1 MPSVEQAP
9 VGWYRVHNG
18 QVELWDGHAWRLEP
32 SGFQGSAGIE
42 VAGYEGLRAYWDGNA
57 WVAAEMAGAAGVAA
71 EMAGVPKAGSPAA
84 HQREKRHRVAVWV
97 WVAIVASVVLFVAGV
112 VGLAGWWDAARVPLP
127 DTQVMLTEFADE
139 PDVPL
144 TEEAGY
150 SWEQRDGRLL
160 LTPSAPG
167 WQVKTWQV
175 PRSSAVEAQANPW
188 VIEGSASD
196 AVAGVMV
203 ANARGEGVALVC
215 DSNGRPTMFDL
226 DSGGQ
231 LAVGHY
237 GQCFD
242 WPKMALVVANHDDGG
257 FSADGCPHCESDY
270 SLSVFGEKTYP
281 DLNHVGI
288 IFRSDEGAATF
299 ESDFVA
305 AAVVGDDLER

>member
-18 QVELWDGHAWRLEP
+18 QVEFWDGISWRLEP
-32 SGFQGSAGIE
+32 SGFQGSAGGE
-42 VAGYEGLRAYWDGNA
+42 VAEYEGFRAYWDGHA
-57 WVAAEMAGAAGVAA
+57 WAAAGTTGDP
-71 EMAGVPKAGSPAA
+71 EAGSLTA
-84 HQREKRHRVAVWV
+84 HQRAKRHRVAVWV
-97 WVAIVASVVLFVAGV
+97 WVAIAASVAMFVAAV
-112 VGLAGWWDAARVPLP
+112 VGVARWWDAASVPLP

-144 TEEAGY
+144 TEDAGY

-167 WQVKTWQV
+167 WQAKTWEV
-175 PRSSAVEAQANPW
+175 PQSSAVEAQANPW
-188 VIEGSASD
+188 AIEGSAPD
-196 AVAGVMV
+196 AVAGIMV

-226 DSGGQ
+226 GSGDQ

-242 WPKMALVVANHDDGG
+242 WPKMALVVANHDDGS
-257 FSADGCPHCESDY
+257 FSANGCPHCESDY
-270 SLSVFGEKTYP
+270 SLSVFGERAYANL
-281 DLNHVGI
+281 DHVGI